1 MKYALIALITT
12 STLLAGC
19 GVINQ
24 RTGEEALFSSLAVD
38 GDYEI
43 RLYEPIIIAQT
54 AVSGK
59 YTTATRT
66 GYNRLTS
73 YVSGNNLAKQTVS
86 VNPPISVVTNERK
99 QPKVELTLPYYE
111 EYIDGT
117 WLISVAMPESYR
129 LETLPKPVDNSITFK
144 VLPRLKTAVIK
155 FTGYKSEGLISRNSA
170 LLNQWIT
177 QNALTPTS
185 SARSVIYD
193 SPWTVP
199 VLRRHEIHINVQ

>member
-19 GVINQ
+19 SVINQ

-43 RLYEPIIIAQT
+43 RLYEPVIIAQT

-59 YTTATRT
+59 YSTATRT
-66 GYNRLTS
+66 GYNRLTD
-73 YVSGNNLAKQTVS
+73 YVSGNNRAKQTVS
-86 VNPPISVVTNERK
+86 VNPPISVISGDKK
-99 QPKVELTLPYYE
+99 QPKVELTLPYFE

-129 LETLPKPVDNSITFK
+129 LETLPKPVDSSITFK
-144 VLPRLKTAVIK
+144 VLPRLKTAVIN

-170 LLNQWIT
+170 LLNQWIAK
-177 QNALTPTS
+177 NALTPTS

-199 VLRRHEIHINVQ
+199 LLRRHEIHINVE